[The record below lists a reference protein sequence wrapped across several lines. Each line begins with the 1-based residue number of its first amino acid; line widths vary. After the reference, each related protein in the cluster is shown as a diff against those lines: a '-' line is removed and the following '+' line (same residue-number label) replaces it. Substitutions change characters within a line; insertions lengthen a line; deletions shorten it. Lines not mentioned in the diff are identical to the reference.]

1 MGEEQRVRYY
11 VTNQQNQPLELH
23 LAERV
28 IVLGAGEE
36 AEVREDELSTPQLGA
51 LRQNRLITTRE
62 AADEAPAG
70 EPAAEAPAGAAEAKR
85 SAKKREG

>member
-23 LAERV
+23 LATRV

-70 EPAAEAPAGAAEAKR
+70 AAEAKR